1 MVYEICF
8 KILEGE
14 NEGRW
19 MKQDLQMLVIL
30 EAEVGYMGN
39 HDIGFHDTNVKG
51 QVGGGNRSSEQLG

>member
-8 KILEGE
+8 KILEGKK
-14 NEGRW
+14 EGRW

-39 HDIGFHDTNVKG
+39 HDTGSHDTNVKG
-51 QVGGGNRSSEQLG
+51 QVGGGNRSSGQLG